1 MKMQVNNL
9 NSTISAF
16 IHTRNYWLRIL
27 ITGFLLFL
35 TAIVTFNLTKNS
47 NLIPTVVI
55 TGNFLVPVAFVAFF
69 YERRDRFSVSMA
81 STSISFLYG
90 GILGTAAA
98 ALLEPIFISTLS
110 FSTAFSVGI
119 IEELTKLIGVFFIAK
134 NRKYNSEMDGIILG
148 AAAGMGFAAFESTG
162 YAVSAFL
169 QSGGSMSYA
178 VFITLIRGLA
188 SPVGHGTWTA
198 IFASILL
205 RESVRGKFY
214 FNSKVASAYL
224 TVVLLHGLWDGVPF
238 VISFIIPSVHAI
250 LIGQLVIG
258 ISGMIILNRR
268 WQEARKESSMR
279 LA

>member
-1 MKMQVNNL
+1 VNHL
-9 NSTISAF
+9 ISTISAF
-16 IHTRNYWLRIL
+16 IHTRNSWLRIL

-35 TAIVTFNLTKNS
+35 AATAAFNLTKNP

-69 YERRDRFSVSMA
+69 YERRDRFSVSMS
-81 STSISFLYG
+81 STSISFFYG

-98 ALLEPIFISTLS
+98 ALLEPIFIGRLS
-110 FSTAFSVGI
+110 FSTSFSVGI

-134 NRKYNSEMDGIILG
+134 NRRYNSEMDGIILG

-162 YAVSAFL
+162 YAFSAFL
-169 QSGGSMSYA
+169 QTGGNMSET

-198 IFASILL
+198 ILSSILL
-205 RESVRGKFY
+205 RESVGGKFY

-224 TVVLLHGLWDGVPF
+224 IVVLLHGLWDGIPF
-238 VISFIIPSVHAI
+238 VIGLIVPSIHAI
-250 LIGQLVIG
+250 LISQLIIG
-258 ISGMIILNRR
+258 FIGLSILYKR
-268 WQEARKESSMR
+268 WQEARKESKMR